1 MLILKIPVVK
11 NKYKLPESIRSVLRE
26 SAEKY
31 GDKVVYKYFNSKNEV
46 LEMTYKQL
54 YSTYNF
60 VGASICSLGL
70 QKAKIAILSENRP
83 EWIIAYSAII
93 GSGSVVI
100 PLDKELMDPQIEGFL
115 YTSESEA
122 VFCSGKFAEKV
133 KNMNLPNLKFIIDF
147 DSIGAPDKRYIPY
160 SKLVSDGARL
170 SADGYAKFKQSRYDS
185 SKMSALIFTSGTT
198 GTSKGV
204 MLSEDNILT
213 ALNAASN
220 MIDIKSDNVLLS
232 VLPMHHTYETT
243 AGQLTALRLGVTVC
257 INNSLKYVMRNMKLF
272 KPTTMV
278 VVPLYVTTIRKKI
291 SDEIRNRNK
300 EKVVSAGVKATK
312 ALRKIG
318 LDTRGI
324 VFSEVLTA
332 LGGRLKTIICGGAA
346 TNPDD
351 IKWFEDIGINV
362 FQGYGITECSPL
374 VAVNPMVNVHYDSV
388 GLPIPGSRVKIISDE
403 SGAEIDLPN
412 GEIGE
417 ICVKGGHVMLGYY
430 NNEEATAAAFTEE
443 GYFRTGDYGYM
454 DDDGYLYITGRKKNI
469 IILDNGKNVYPE
481 EIEEYLERVEVIKEC
496 VVIGRENAGGEVVIT
511 ALIYPDYDM
520 FKGCDEAE
528 IIEKMR
534 SEVAK
539 INKMLPTFKQI
550 RNIEIKKTEFEKTTT
565 KKIIR
570 YKLS

>member
-1 MLILKIPVVK
+1 MKIPEIK
-11 NKYKLPESIRSVLRE
+11 NKYKMPESIRSVLRE

-31 GDKVVYKYFNSKNEV
+31 SEKTAYKYFVGANDV
-46 LEMTYKQL
+46 AEMSYKQL
-54 YSTYNF
+54 YDSYNY
-60 VGASICSLGL
+60 VGTTICSLGL
-70 QKAKIAILSENRP
+70 QKSKIAVISDNRP
-83 EWIIAYSAII
+83 EWMIAYMSII
-93 GSGSVVI
+93 GSGSIVV
-100 PLDKELMDPQIEGFL
+100 PLDKDLMTSQIENFL
-115 YTSESEA
+115 NHAEIEA
-122 VFCSGKFAEKV
+122 VFCSGKYVENV
-133 KNMNLPNLKFIIDF
+133 LDMSLPNLKYLIDF
-147 DSIGAPDKRYIPY
+147 DNTDNSDERYITFE
-160 SKLVSDGARL
+160 KVLVDGERL
-170 SADGYAKFKQSRYDS
+170 LNEKYNDFINARYDT

-220 MIDIKSDNVLLS
+220 MIDLDSDNVLLS

-243 AGQLTALRLGVTVC
+243 AGQLTALRLGITIC

-272 KPTTMV
+272 RPTTMV
-278 VVPLYVTTIRKKI
+278 VVPLYVTTIKKKI
-291 SDEIRNRNK
+291 SDEIKKRKK
-300 EKVVSAGVKATK
+300 EKMIGVGVKATK

-318 LDTRGI
+318 VDTRSI
-324 VFSEVLTA
+324 VFSEVLSA

-346 TNPDD
+346 TDPEA
-351 IKWFEDIGINV
+351 IVWFENLGINV

-374 VAVNPMVNVHYDSV
+374 VAVIPMVNVHYDSV

-403 SGAEIDLPN
+403 DGTEKDLPN

-430 NNEEATAAAFTEE
+430 NNVEATKAAFTQE
-443 GYFRTGDYGYM
+443 GFFRTGDYGYL

-481 EIEEYLERVEVIKEC
+481 EIEEYLERIELIKEC
-496 VVIGRENAGGEVVIT
+496 VVIGRENNNGEVVIT
-511 ALIYPDYDM
+511 ALIYPDYDQ
-520 FKGCDEAE
+520 FKDMDDEQ

-534 SEVAK
+534 SEVANV
-539 INKMLPTFKQI
+539 NKLLPTFKQI
-550 RNIEIKKTEFEKTTT
+550 RNIELKKTEFEKTTT
-565 KKIIR
+565 KKIMR

>member
-1 MLILKIPVVK
+1 MKIPVIK
-11 NKYKLPESIRSVLRE
+11 EKYKMPETIRSVLRE
-26 SAEKY
+26 SAEKF
-31 GDKVVYKYFNSKNEV
+31 GDKLVYKSFNSKNEIV
-46 LEMTYKQL
+46 EMTFKQL
-54 YSTYNF
+54 YSTYNH

-70 QKAKIAILSENRP
+70 QKAKIAILAENRP
-83 EWIIAYSAII
+83 EWMISYCAII

-100 PLDKELMDPQIEGFL
+100 PLDKELMEPQIEAFL
-115 YTSESEA
+115 NISETEA
-122 VFCSGKFAEKV
+122 VFCSGKFTEKI
-133 KNMNLPNLKFIIDF
+133 KGMNLPHLKYIIDF
-147 DSIGAPDKRYIPY
+147 DNIGVSDKRYISY
-160 SKLVSDGARL
+160 NKFVFDGARL
-170 SADGYAKFKQSRYDS
+170 SSDGYTKFRQSRYDR

-204 MLSEDNILT
+204 MLSEENILT

-220 MIDIKSDNVLLS
+220 MINLKSDNVLLS

-243 AGQLTALRLGVTVC
+243 AGQLTAIRLGITVC

-272 KPTTMV
+272 KPTAMV

-291 SDEIRNRNK
+291 ADEIRNRNK
-300 EKVVSAGVKATK
+300 EKMVNVGVKATK
-312 ALRKIG
+312 ALRKVG

-324 VFSEVLTA
+324 VFSEVLSA
-332 LGGRLKTIICGGAA
+332 LGGKLKTIICGGAA
-346 TNPDD
+346 TNPED

-362 FQGYGITECSPL
+362 YQGYGITECAPL
-374 VAVNPMVNVHYDSV
+374 VAVNPLVNVHYDSV

-403 SGAEIDLPN
+403 TGEEVDLPN

-417 ICVKGGHVMLGYY
+417 ICVKGDHVMLGYY

-443 GYFRTGDYGYM
+443 GYFKTGDYGYM
-454 DDDGYLYITGRKKNI
+454 DNDGYLYITGRKKNI

-496 VVIGRENAGGEVVIT
+496 VVIGRENTNGEVVIT
-511 ALIYPDYDM
+511 ALIYPDYDA
-520 FKGCDEAE
+520 FKGCDDAA
-528 IIEKMR
+528 IIERMR

-539 INKMLPTFKQI
+539 INKMLPIFKQI

>member
-1 MLILKIPVVK
+1 MKIPVVK
-11 NKYKLPESIRSVLRE
+11 NKYKQPESIRAVLRE

-31 GDKVVYKYFNSKNEV
+31 GDKIVYKYFNNKNEV
-46 LEMTYKQL
+46 LEMSFKQL
-54 YSTYNF
+54 YSTFNN
-60 VGASICSLGL
+60 VGAAICALGL
-70 QKAKIAILSENRP
+70 QKAKIALISENRP
-83 EWIIAYSAII
+83 EWIIAYSAIVS
-93 GSGSVVI
+93 SGSVVI
-100 PLDKELMDPQIEGFL
+100 PLDKELMEPQIEGFL
-115 YTSESEA
+115 NLSETDA

-133 KNMNLPNLKFIIDF
+133 LKMNLPKLKYVIDL
-147 DSIGAPDKRYIPY
+147 DSLSNNDKRYISY
-160 SKLVSDGARL
+160 NKLLSDGARL
-170 SADGYAKFKQSRYDS
+170 SADGYSKFRQSRYDR

-204 MLSEDNILT
+204 MLSEDNVLT

-220 MIDIKSDNVLLS
+220 MIDLKSDNVLLS

-243 AGQLTALRLGVTVC
+243 AGQFTAIRLGITIC

-272 KPTTMV
+272 KPTAMI
-278 VVPLYVTTIRKKI
+278 VVPLYVNTIRKKI
-291 SDEIRNRNK
+291 SDEIRNRKK
-300 EKVVSAGVKATK
+300 EKVVSVGVKATK

-318 LDTRGI
+318 VDTRGL
-324 VFSEVLTA
+324 VFSEVLSA
-332 LGGRLKTIICGGAA
+332 LGGRLKTIVCGGAA

-351 IKWFEDIGINV
+351 IKWFEDIGISV

-374 VAVNPMVNVHYDSV
+374 VAVNPLVNVHYDSV

-403 SGAEIDLPN
+403 SGSEIDLPN

-430 NNEEATAAAFTEE
+430 NNEEATAAAFTQE
-443 GYFRTGDYGYM
+443 GYFRTGDFGYM
-454 DDDGYLYITGRKKNI
+454 DNDGYLYITGRKKNI

-481 EIEEYLERVEVIKEC
+481 EIEEYLERVSVIKEC
-496 VVIGRENAGGEVVIT
+496 VVIGRENANGEVVIT
-511 ALIYPDYDM
+511 ALIYPDYDL
-520 FKGCDEAE
+520 FKDSDEAQ
-528 IIEKMR
+528 IIDVMR

-539 INKMLPTFKQI
+539 INKLLPTFKQI
-550 RNIEIKKTEFEKTTT
+550 RNIELKKTEFEKTTT